1 MCPAGSLKASLLGPH
16 GMDGSV
22 GVQLVNRE
30 TLLKE
35 RNSTGHS
42 VKT

>member
-30 TLLKE
+30 TLLQKG
-35 RNSTGHS
+35 NSTGLR
-42 VKT
+42 VET